1 MRQSLQL
8 KLGQQLTMTPQL
20 QQAIRLLQLSTLDL
34 QLEIQ
39 NALESNLMLE
49 TEEEQQD
56 SEHESDDAL
65 ESAAEELGEREG
77 PAAESER
84 EVDNAVE
91 DTALSDELP
100 VDSGW
105 DEIYDN
111 YDGSTA
117 LSRPEEFNGRDIFE
131 NRSGGAETLRD
142 HLMWQVE
149 MSTFSDTDRVIAT
162 AIVDGV
168 DEDGY
173 LTLPLEEIH
182 LGLLE
187 LQVEFDEVEAVLRR
201 VQHFDPVGVAARD
214 PSECLLIQL
223 GQLPGDTPWLAE
235 AKTVLSKHSDLL
247 AARDFTQ
254 ITRRMRISRDQLM
267 EVMALVQ
274 TLTPRPGSMLP
285 GPEPQYVVPDVYVA
299 KREGTWAISL
309 NNETSPRLRINQ
321 QYAGLVRRADNSA
334 DNQCMRNHLQEA
346 RWFLKSLQ
354 NRSETLLKVATAIV
368 ERQRGFLEYGEEAM
382 KPLVLRDVAEAVEMH
397 ESTVSRVTTQKYM
410 HTPRGIF
417 EFKYFFSSH
426 VGTADGGECSSTAIR
441 AMIKKLIAEEPP
453 RKPLSD
459 SKIAQMLGQEGIQV
473 ARRTVAK
480 YRESMSISSS
490 TERKRLG

>member
-1 MRQSLQL
+1 
-8 KLGQQLTMTPQL
+8 MTPQL

-39 NALESNLMLE
+39 NALDSNLMLE
-49 TEEEQQD
+49 AEEEQQD
-56 SEHESDDAL
+56 AEHETEDTRDSSTD
-65 ESAAEELGEREG
+65 ELGEREA

-84 EVDNAVE
+84 EVDSAVE

-182 LGLLE
+182 LGLAE
-187 LQVEFDEVEAVLRR
+187 LQVDFDEVEAVLRR

-223 GQLPGDTPWLAE
+223 GQLPEDTPWLAE
-235 AKTVLSKHSDLL
+235 AKSVLSKHSDLL

-285 GPEPQYVVPDVYVA
+285 GPEPQYVVPDVYVS
-299 KREGTWAISL
+299 KREGTWAITL

-459 SKIAQMLGQEGIQV
+459 SKIAQVLGKEGIQV

>member
-8 KLGQQLTMTPQL
+8 KLGQTLTMTPQL

-39 NALESNLMLE
+39 TALESNLMLE
-49 TEEEQQD
+49 VDEEQTEPERED
-56 SEHESDDAL
+56 SDAAEPTLDELGGLEAKSTESD
-65 ESAAEELGEREG
+65 
-77 PAAESER
+77 R
-84 EVDNAVE
+84 EVDQAVE
-91 DTALSDELP
+91 ESTLSEDLP

-131 NRSGGAETLRD
+131 NRSGGSETLQD
-142 HLMWQVE
+142 YLTWQLE
-149 MSTFSDTDRVIAT
+149 MGTFSDLDRAIGA
-162 AIVDGV
+162 AIVDAV

-173 LTLPLEEIH
+173 LTQPVEDLHEGLGH
-182 LGLLE
+182 LGVE
-187 LQVEFDEVEAVLRR
+187 LDEVMAVLHR
-201 VQHFDPVGVAARD
+201 VQHFDPIGVAARD

-223 GQLPGDTPWLAE
+223 GQLPAGTPWLNE
-235 AKTVLSKHSDLL
+235 AKTVLGKHSELL

-267 EVMALVQ
+267 EVMALIQ
-274 TLTPRPGSMLP
+274 TLTPRPGSMMP
-285 GPEPQYVVPDVYVA
+285 GPEPQYVTPDVYVSKQNGA
-299 KREGTWAISL
+299 WMVSL
-309 NNETSPRLRINQ
+309 NSDTSPKVRINQ
-321 QYAGLVRRADNSA
+321 QYAGLVRRADNST

-354 NRSETLLKVATAIV
+354 NRNETLLKVATAIV
-368 ERQRGFLEYGEEAM
+368 ERQRGFLDYGEEAM

-426 VGTADGGECSSTAIR
+426 VGTTDGGECSSTAIR
-441 AMIKKLIAEEPP
+441 AMIKKLIADEPP

-459 SKIAQMLGQEGIQV
+459 SKIAQLLDDQGIQV

-490 TERKRLG
+490 TERKRLS